1 MSLPGDNLYKFIL
14 TGVWFGFIPYL
25 FFRLLPE
32 LVLGSPLLSRSGV
45 LSLGLAVALLIPL
58 LQKCGYIDQERL
70 LNNSITHSLLA
81 TALLGLYR
89 LFLPVV
95 RFLYADRQPYPGE
108 GLFLFLLLAVLVV
121 RPLFELIQVAV
132 DRFVLRNRPDYQS
145 LLCDISGRIATS
157 LYLPDLLQ
165 VLTSELPERLMI
177 TGVGLMILDEKRSRL
192 YPEDLR
198 FGSGLWSESRLISLL
213 RENNHFFFCRPVG
226 NDPLLSRELLEIRR
240 AGFSLVY
247 NLPGGSQ
254 YGGMLLLGNRKDGA
268 QFSSRD
274 IQVFSTLANQVNI
287 AVENALNY
295 ETLAESKEQLQMVYD
310 KLAQAEKMAALGEL
324 TTVLAHELKNPL
336 GIIRGS
342 AQFLASAQRDS
353 GMQQELLHYIMDEVD
368 TLNLV
373 IGNLLGLARHKPPRF
388 RKVDLRRELST
399 FIGQWQQSSEHN
411 PTVEII
417 LSIPNPLPVLYADS
431 KQLRQVLL
439 NCVAN
444 SEEVMPAGGIIKIS
458 ARELD
463 EERIEIVLTD
473 TGPGMAEEDIKLVFK
488 KFFTTK
494 EKGVGLGL
502 SVCRQIIR
510 AHNGSIRLL
519 NRSEGGVQVLIRLPL
534 RPLVAV
540 GQDMDTSVDGKKTIV
555 RRIWCS
561 EY

>member
-1 MSLPGDNLYKFIL
+1 
-14 TGVWFGFIPYL
+14 
-25 FFRLLPE
+25 
-32 LVLGSPLLSRSGV
+32 
-45 LSLGLAVALLIPL
+45 
-58 LQKCGYIDQERL
+58 
-70 LNNSITHSLLA
+70 
-81 TALLGLYR
+81 
-89 LFLPVV
+89 
-95 RFLYADRQPYPGE
+95 
-108 GLFLFLLLAVLVV
+108 
-121 RPLFELIQVAV
+121 
-132 DRFVLRNRPDYQS
+132 
-145 LLCDISGRIATS
+145 
-157 LYLPDLLQ
+157 
-165 VLTSELPERLMI
+165 MI
-177 TGVGLMILDEKRSRL
+177 TSVGLMILDEKRSRL

-198 FGSGLWSESRLISLL
+198 FGSNLWSESRLISLL
-213 RENNHFFFCRPVG
+213 REENHFFFCRPVG
-226 NDPLLSRELLEIRR
+226 HDPQLSRELLEIRQ

-247 NLPGGSQ
+247 KLPGGSQ
-254 YGGMLLLGNRKDGA
+254 FGGMLLLGNRKDGA
-268 QFSSRD
+268 QYSSRD
-274 IQVFSTLANQVNI
+274 VQVFSTLANQVNI

-310 KLAQAEKMAALGEL
+310 KLVQAEKMAALGEL

-353 GMQQELLHYIMDEVD
+353 EMQQELLHYIMDEVD

-388 RKVDLRRELST
+388 RKIDLRKELST
-399 FIGQWQQSSEHN
+399 FICQWQQSSEHN
-411 PTVEII
+411 PAVEII
-417 LSIPNPLPVLYADS
+417 LSIPAPLPALYADS

-458 ARELD
+458 AHEL
-463 EERIEIVLTD
+463 EGERIEIILRD

-540 GQDMDTSVDGKKTIV
+540 GQGMDTSIDGQKTIV
-555 RRIWCS
+555 RRVWSS